1 MVGRPRKEIQFP
13 HGLRLLQA
21 VKVKNP
27 TDFKGAKLGLIMGL
41 CKEGG
46 VNVKLTADSRRDGI
60 AKYTC
65 IHEDR
70 GSTIEG
76 IEIEHPE

>member
-13 HGLRLLQA
+13 HGLKLLQA
-21 VKVKNP
+21 VKVVNS
-27 TDFKGAKLGLIMGL
+27 TDFRGPKLGLVMGL

-46 VNVKLTADSRRDGI
+46 VLVKLTADSRKGI

-76 IEIEHPE
+76 IEVERPE